1 MHGHRSGRRGV
12 AAITLAG
19 GLTLAAGPVPALG
32 AAPTAAGPGRKC
44 VGVVVDPAG
53 SGSTRATD
61 TFCAAVAD
69 TATGLDVLDARA
81 DALRR
86 PRPRMRADGLLCAID
101 GFPTTGCGDS
111 DGNGGFRYW
120 SYWHRTPG
128 AAGYS
133 YSVKGAGDYVP
144 ANGTVEGWAFQD
156 GGPERGRRPPLAD
169 FTAICPPDTG
179 PSAGPASPPT
189 GSPPTAPATTPGAA
203 PATTATVTTARPTG
217 TPTGTPPAAHR
228 SPAASS
234 RATSGPRAGQ
244 PGPAVPTQGRAG
256 GAVSPATPTVAPA
269 AGPTGE
275 PLASPPSPPPSPTA
289 PSSAAST
296 AASSAPSTAPSTAA
310 GIDSAPA
317 GGAVAAPAD
326 PGSSAPA
333 TALAR
338 AVADP
343 VGPRSPAGPPWAA
356 ILGGVA
362 VLGIG
367 GAAALRARR
376 GRT

>member
-179 PSAGPASPPT
+179 PSAGPASPPA

-203 PATTATVTTARPTG
+203 PATTATVTTAR
-217 TPTGTPPAAHR
+217 PTGTPPAAHR